1 METQKDR
8 ILAFIV
14 AAGMSVREFERLI
27 GVSNGTIRHQS
38 DNLSANV
45 RDKISAKFPQ
55 MNVDWLLFGNGNMIN
70 DSSSS
75 VEQHA
80 EHATAPVYQNNGNG
94 GNNVTQNNVN
104 GELLTIIHKRDE
116 QIDRLLTI
124 IENMKPK
131 ATN

>member
-75 VEQHA
+75 AEQHA